1 MINQIGKWFEWCRKY
16 FLIKSL
22 AGDRQ
27 RAENFQWL
35 EVNFRIDLLKATA
48 LPTTTYTQPLPS
60 QVGIWVLICDKQILN
75 RACTKKTVNACHHG
89 SSHVSGA
96 SKSDMARLNQVM
108 LFAIICHPILSLE
121 KWFKNYWHFN
131 EAWIDF
137 PNVKIGLHFAQANCT
152 TCAPRVHHV
161 CTTCAPMHNLLKLFA
176 SQINGY
182 VNYIFRD

>member
-1 MINQIGKWFEWCRKY
+1 MKIIPIGTKRNCQRCFETLK
-16 FLIKSL
+16 KP
-22 AGDRQ
+22 Q
-27 RAENFQWL
+27 NNFQILFWNLWL
-35 EVNFRIDLLKATA
+35 AN
-48 LPTTTYTQPLPS
+48 
-60 QVGIWVLICDKQILN
+60 LN

-89 SSHVSGA
+89 SSNVSGA

-108 LFAIICHPILSLE
+108 QFAIICHPILSLE

-161 CTTCAPMHNLLKLFA
+161 CTNAQSLKAFCY
-176 SQINGY
+176 SN
-182 VNYIFRD
+182 